1 EVIDY
6 PTVYRTQK
14 SLARDQVSALV
25 ATGYLRC
32 ASDTSRPAFKTIKN
46 APGYYYQTL
55 EDTVKIVASSTLG
68 LTLQCAKC
76 HSHKYDPIP
85 QTDYYRVAA
94 IMMSGYRPDQW
105 VPQEQRR
112 LTEATEV
119 QEKESKVEIQ
129 QAQAKIDALRT
140 EYAARL

>member
-55 EDTVKIVASSTLG
+55 EDTVKIVASSTMG

-76 HSHKYDPIP
+76 HSHKYDPIT
-85 QTDYYRVAA
+85 QAEYYRVQAVF
-94 IMMSGYRPDQW
+94 MSGYRPAQW
-105 VPQEQRR
+105 ISQADRKRP
-112 LTEATEV
+112 EATEA
-119 QEKESKVEIQ
+119 Q
-129 QAQAKIDALRT
+129 QA
-140 EYAARL
+140 